1 MVEVPERRG
10 ERQQREQVEVSER
23 EHPPEIEE
31 PEQERRAEREPD
43 RRAVDLL
50 PTERSLVA
58 ARHLPGDLRP
68 RPGFRHATRLV
79 VDLSLGYLAGIDV
92 PVLVAP
98 PDVHRPAPT
107 PGSSAALRGIGL
119 VRSVGDAT
127 RGGIAVKPI
136 GDLVVREEAGDRL
149 VLRESRLH
157 VRPVRTGHKCPRRPE
172 DDDSGE
178 QAPQC
183 LLRKDQ
189 SLLPMKFAGVTSTI
203 AIACDTIF
211 PTPSSTSAVRIPRFP
226 PYTRRETTKKRRP

>member
-1 MVEVPERRG
+1 ACDALRSDDSRVTDVDDVGDLQVQADAKADEEHGGGEEYRGLPDRLSGADRPAARADPDTARQEVHQGRIRERNAREDVAVVEVPERRG

-136 GDLVVREEAGDRL
+136 GD
-149 VLRESRLH
+149 
-157 VRPVRTGHKCPRRPE
+157 
-172 DDDSGE
+172 
-178 QAPQC
+178 
-183 LLRKDQ
+183 
-189 SLLPMKFAGVTSTI
+189 
-203 AIACDTIF
+203 
-211 PTPSSTSAVRIPRFP
+211 
-226 PYTRRETTKKRRP
+226 